1 MGTRS
6 LSLAAS
12 PQQRK
17 QSKRGSAGRIALWQS
32 VMFAGFLSFTL
43 ALYFMLLSVVR
54 SNFDDSDLV
63 RLLIIIGHLTA
74 IGGFAW
80 LISRFARIDP
90 ILLLTPAAGFL
101 FCCAIF
107 FGFGGLATIM
117 VDDLTRS
124 LMSNDAYML
133 DEAEQLRANVAIFAG
148 STLVYLSMNVGR
160 FVRKNSNGLNAHIT
174 LRRLSLLTVIFGLL
188 LKFGVLLPV
197 AWGYLDWV
205 VPGVLGTLAQLP
217 DVGFLLMAIAIARGD
232 RKITFWFAW
241 LWIPHLA
248 ICLVEFS
255 KTSTVFAL
263 LMPAL
268 GALIGGIAIRRILPL
283 FVFAGIVFMIA
294 QNVNTRAR
302 NYVEVYSGVENQAP
316 ITVRVGALG
325 EAISNFIVEG
335 SGGYEAVDEAPPQQW
350 WVRLNYS
357 GPLIRAMEAYDLGQS
372 GTWNVAPLH
381 YVIPRI
387 LWPSKPALENAGLA
401 FNRQITRNDTT
412 SGRVAIT
419 IFGEGYWIA
428 GWSGLTCFSILVG
441 LIIGMIMR
449 YSLGWLE
456 MRNYIYFPVSL
467 IAFNIGLVGVLDF
480 FQTSFLGST
489 SIFIALSVLTRF
501 TERLFIAKS

>member
-6 LSLAAS
+6 RSLAAS
-12 PQQRK
+12 PQQRT
-17 QSKRGSAGRIALWQS
+17 QSKRGSVGRIALWQS

-43 ALYFMLLSVVR
+43 AVYFLLLSVMR
-54 SNFDDSDLV
+54 PNFDDTDLV

-90 ILLLTPAAGFL
+90 ILILTPAAGFL
-101 FCCAIF
+101 FCCVIF
-107 FGFGGLATIM
+107 FGFGGLATFM

-160 FVRKNSNGLNAHIT
+160 LVRANSSGLNARIT

-217 DVGFLLMAIAIARGD
+217 DVGFLLMAVAIARGD
-232 RKITFWFAW
+232 RKLTFWFAC

-255 KTSTVFAL
+255 KTSILFAL

-302 NYVEVYSGVENQAP
+302 NYVQVYSGVENQAP
-316 ITVRVGALG
+316 IIIRVGALG
-325 EAISNFIVEG
+325 EAFSNFIVEG
-335 SGGYEAVDEAPPQQW
+335 SGGYEAVDEAPPQLW

-357 GPLIRAMEAYDLGQS
+357 GPLVRAMEAYDLGES
-372 GTWNVAPLH
+372 GAWNVAPLH

-387 LWPSKPALENAGLA
+387 LWPSKPVLDNAGLA

-428 GWSGLTCFSILVG
+428 GWSGLTFFSILAG
-441 LIIGMIMR
+441 LIIGFVMR
-449 YSLGWLE
+449 YSLSWLE
-456 MRNYIYFPVSL
+456 TRNYIYFPVSL
-467 IAFNIGLVGVLDF
+467 LAFNLGLMGPVDF

-489 SIFIALSVLTRF
+489 AMFISISIFTSLIKRF
-501 TERLFIAKS
+501 FLNKS